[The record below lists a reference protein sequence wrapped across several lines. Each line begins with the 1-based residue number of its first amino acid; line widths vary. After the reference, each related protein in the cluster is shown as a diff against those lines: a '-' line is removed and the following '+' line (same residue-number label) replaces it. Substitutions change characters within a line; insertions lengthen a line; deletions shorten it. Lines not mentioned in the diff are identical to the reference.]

1 MASSSNRKSGS
12 SGSSQNRRKVHVGTG
27 SLSRKL
33 SEQPEP
39 QQKVDTSHRQRTAR
53 TTQPSQKVRSRSFE
67 VEAPRSG
74 AGDRVARGKRD
85 DRERRIAE
93 TRRRKQLRVMAVV
106 LVVVVVVAGSVA
118 LYRSAIFRI
127 DEVQVLGTERLT
139 ADAVR
144 SRAAVPDGATL
155 LRYPS
160 RAIRERLLAYA
171 WIAEVQVT
179 RDFPHT
185 LRIRVVERSPIAAVD
200 TGDTFWAV
208 DKTGMVLG
216 EQAYEETSTLPVI
229 RDIPGL
235 DLKAGRASTSEVL
248 GNALA
253 VLAGI
258 SDELRGK
265 LRAVT
270 APSIDETTL
279 LTTENVEILVGQA
292 TELETKSLR
301 ALTIMR
307 KYAGNVVFIDVRST
321 ERDPV
326 WRGLAQ

>member
-27 SLSRKL
+27 SRSRKL
-33 SEQPEP
+33 TEQPEP
-39 QQKVDTSHRQRTAR
+39 QQKVDTSHRQHAAR
-53 TTQPSQKVRSRSFE
+53 TKQPSQKVRSRSFE

-93 TRRRKQLRVMAVV
+93 TRRRKQLRVLAVL
-106 LVVVVVVAGSVA
+106 LVVTTVVVGSVA

-127 DEVQVLGTERLT
+127 DEVQVIGAERLT

-144 SRAAVPDGATL
+144 SRAAVPAGATL
-155 LRYPS
+155 LRYPN

-185 LRIRVVERSPIAAVD
+185 LRIRIVERRPVAAVD
-200 TGDTFWAV
+200 TGDRFWAV

-248 GNALA
+248 ANALA
-253 VLAGI
+253 VLSGI
-258 SDELRGK
+258 SDELRAK

-292 TELETKSLR
+292 IELETKSLR

-326 WRGLAQ
+326 WRGLAP